1 MANKTIGDLNSIAL
15 DENSLLMGYNTGK
28 TGNLKIKDLFNI
40 ELNDLENSS
49 VIDAIQAGGSGGS
62 SSSNLNNLVDGST
75 TGSIRGISSKEQ
87 GQDNY
92 TLGQNAFAEGLQ
104 SAARGDCSHAE
115 GGYTQ
120 ANGPHSHVEGY
131 YTIASGDHSHAEGY
145 NTRATGFQSHAEGAS
160 TTALGS
166 NAHAQGANSQ
176 AYGLNSHAQG
186 YMTNSSG
193 YYSHAQNYGTKANSR
208 SQTVIGEYNI
218 VNDINQ
224 NARGE
229 YAFILGNGTNESRS
243 NALTVDWGGNVQ
255 MALDRSASTQTTDG
269 DLFNTLSNENMLS
282 STIDSNT
289 NMLDIKKTLTIII
302 KNQTWNNHWSIYDDS
317 NRPGYDDWADDGIY
331 VNTNY
336 IDNTIVEGIY
346 KNNNFINIS
355 SYITILNQLPY
366 DTSVDPIILIDF
378 GNKTIHKIG
387 IPVYYRDNLQA
398 WDSDYSK
405 NQPMLMLPI
414 VDNKIYHYNNN
425 PISADTPTHLFIDSL
440 LPYSPLL
447 K

>member
-1 MANKTIGDLNSIAL
+1 MANKTIGDLDSIAL
-15 DENSLLMGYNTGK
+15 DKDSLLMGYKSNSTGK
-28 TGNLKIKDLFNI
+28 LTVKDLFDI
-40 ELNDLENSS
+40 DLTDQINSS
-49 VIDAIQAGGSGGS
+49 VTDDVSKLKTSVGTLETQVQGLIEGGSGGS

-75 TGSIRGISSKEQ
+75 TGSVRQISSNEQ
-87 GQDNY
+87 GQNNY
-92 TLGQNAFAEGLQ
+92 ILGQNAFAEGVNTAASGTGSHVEGLQ
-104 SAARGDCSHAE
+104 SAASGDYSHAE
-115 GGYTQ
+115 GRKCFTLRSY
-120 ANGPHSHVEGY
+120 
-131 YTIASGDHSHAEGY
+131 
-145 NTRATGFQSHAEGAS
+145 
-160 TTALGS
+160 
-166 NAHAQGANSQ
+166 AHAQGYNTS
-176 AYGLNSHAQG
+176 AYGEGSHSQG
-186 YMTNSSG
+186 CDSTARG
-193 YYSHAQNYGTKANSR
+193 VYSHAQNYGTTVNEPYG
-208 SQTVIGEYNI
+208 TVIGKYNI
-218 VNDINQ
+218 GNQ
-224 NARGE
+224 NSGLALQ
-229 YAFILGNGTNESRS
+229 IGNGTFQTAS
-243 NALTVDWGGNVQ
+243 NALTIDWGGNVQ
-255 MALDRSASTQTTDG
+255 MALDQSASTQTTDG

-302 KNQTWNNHWSIYDDS
+302 KNQIWNNHWSIYDDS

-355 SYITILNQLPY
+355 SYITVLNQLPY
-366 DTSVDPIILIDF
+366 DTSADPIILIDF

>member
-120 ANGPHSHVEGY
+120 ANGPHSHAEGY

-255 MALDRSASTQTTDG
+255 MALDQSASTGTIDR
-269 DLFNTLSNENMLS
+269 DLFNILSNENILS

-289 NMLDIKKTLTIII
+289 NMLDIKKTLTTII
-302 KNQTWNNHWSIYDDS
+302 KNQAWNNDWYFYSSLTKPSSYNDWVDNGFYINTDYIANDS
-317 NRPGYDDWADDGIY
+317 NIFQS
-331 VNTNY
+331 T
-336 IDNTIVEGIY
+336 Y
-346 KNNNFINIS
+346 KNNNFIFIS
-355 SYITILNQLPY
+355 STIRLNQDIPPSINSQPVVLFDFGTKLFLGQFKIALFAGFYDTQTPVHTFQASNSQICYYSSDNTTITTSEPLFLQFVLPY
-366 DTSVDPIILIDF
+366 
-378 GNKTIHKIG
+378 TI
-387 IPVYYRDNLQA
+387 R
-398 WDSDYSK
+398 
-405 NQPMLMLPI
+405 
-414 VDNKIYHYNNN
+414 
-425 PISADTPTHLFIDSL
+425 
-440 LPYSPLL
+440 L